1 MTDKTP
7 MDSFMDAF
15 KTFGADL
22 KLPGPQV
29 DELLDHHR
37 KNLQALQEAAQVAS
51 AGGQTMLEKQ
61 RAALEES
68 LAAVADMVQ
77 KAPEAA
83 KEPTSMISDQAELAR
98 KSFEMALKN
107 AGEMNEIAR
116 ESGMEAFN
124 ILRARMQESLSE
136 LTAGMTPGKKD

>member
-29 DELLDHHR
+29 EDILDHHR

-51 AGGQTMLEKQ
+51 AGGQSMMEKQ

-77 KAPEAA
+77 RAPEAA
-83 KEPTSMISDQAELAR
+83 KEPSNMMQDQAELAR

-124 ILRARMQESLSE
+124 ILRARMEQGLSE
-136 LTAGMTPGKKD
+136 LTGGMTPGNKD